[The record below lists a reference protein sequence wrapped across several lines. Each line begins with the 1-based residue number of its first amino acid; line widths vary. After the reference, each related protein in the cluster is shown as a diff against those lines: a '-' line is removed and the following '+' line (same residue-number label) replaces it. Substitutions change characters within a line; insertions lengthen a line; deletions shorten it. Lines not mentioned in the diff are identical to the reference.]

1 MTGYA
6 HGEPVRKI
14 DEMRAAVAAKELTE
28 EEAIDALFAW
38 AQRVGWQIT
47 RASAEKE
54 VKGNRK
60 IVRTDIWR
68 YR

>member
-1 MTGYA
+1 MSGYA

-28 EEAIDALFAW
+28 DEAIDALFAW

-47 RASAEKE
+47 RAGAEEE

>member
-1 MTGYA
+1 MSGYA

-28 EEAIDALFAW
+28 DEAIDALFAW

-47 RASAEKE
+47 RASAEEE

-60 IVRTDIWR
+60 MFQEDVWR